1 MMRRK
6 EFLEQL
12 ERLLWDIPEQER
24 KEALEFYENYF
35 DDAGEENEA
44 TVIQELG
51 SPGKVAATIKAD
63 LDENGSEHGEYRETG
78 YTDER
83 FEEKNMPDIQS
94 ERAAQKPKRSSL
106 SWALILLLAVITSPV
121 WGALLLAGL
130 GLIAAVVGAAIGVA
144 AALFFGCIGLL
155 IGGVICLGVS
165 ISQLP
170 PVPTAAL
177 VAGAG
182 LLMICI
188 GFLLLLGFLWLAVK
202 IFPICFRWGID
213 FIQRILH
220 KRISGGE
227 RK

>member
-1 MMRRK
+1 MRRK

-63 LDENGSEHGEYRETG
+63 LNENTDEHGEYRETG

-83 FEEKNMPDIQS
+83 FEEKNMPDTQN
-94 ERAAQKPKRSSL
+94 RTAAKPKRSSL
-106 SWALILLLAVITSPV
+106 SWALILLLIIVTAPV
-121 WGALLLAGL
+121 WGVL
-130 GLIAAVVGAAIGVA
+130 AVVVLGITVAIAGAAIGVA
-144 AALFFGCIGLL
+144 SALFFGCIGLL
-155 IGGVICLGVS
+155 MGGVISLGAAVT
-165 ISQLP
+165 QLP
-170 PVPTAAL
+170 SVPTASL
-177 VAGAG
+177 VAGTG

-188 GFLLLLGFLWLAVK
+188 GLLLLLGFLWLAVK
-202 IFPICFRWGID
+202 VFPICFRWTVD

-220 KRISGGE
+220 KGISGGE

>member
-63 LDENGSEHGEYRETG
+63 LNENSSEYGEYRETG

-83 FEEKNMPDIQS
+83 FEEKICRMY
-94 ERAAQKPKRSSL
+94 RAK
-106 SWALILLLAVITSPV
+106 
-121 WGALLLAGL
+121 
-130 GLIAAVVGAAIGVA
+130 
-144 AALFFGCIGLL
+144 
-155 IGGVICLGVS
+155 
-165 ISQLP
+165 
-170 PVPTAAL
+170 
-177 VAGAG
+177 
-182 LLMICI
+182 
-188 GFLLLLGFLWLAVK
+188 
-202 IFPICFRWGID
+202 
-213 FIQRILH
+213 
-220 KRISGGE
+220 E
-227 RK
+227 

>member
-1 MMRRK
+1 MMRKK

-83 FEEKNMPDIQS
+83 FEEKKKQLVMGVDITAGNYNRTVLGS
-94 ERAAQKPKRSSL
+94 VGSCRIGIDCSACRSSYWCG
-106 SWALILLLAVITSPV
+106 SSIIFRMYRAVNGRYYFFRRSSYTVSGSAYGMLGCRHRTFDDLYRFI
-121 WGALLLAGL
+121 AFAG
-130 GLIAAVVGAAIGVA
+130 IFVA
-144 AALFFGCIGLL
+144 GSK
-155 IGGVICLGVS
+155 S
-165 ISQLP
+165 ISDLLP
-170 PVPTAAL
+170 
-177 VAGAG
+177 
-182 LLMICI
+182 
-188 GFLLLLGFLWLAVK
+188 LGN
-202 IFPICFRWGID
+202 
-213 FIQRILH
+213 
-220 KRISGGE
+220 
-227 RK
+227 

>member
-1 MMRRK
+1 MMRKK

-94 ERAAQKPKRSSL
+94 ERVEQKPKRSSL
-106 SWALILLLAVITSPV
+106 SWALILLLAIITVPF
-121 WGALLLAGL
+121 WGA
-130 GLIAAVVGAAIGVA
+130 
-144 AALFFGCIGLL
+144 
-155 IGGVICLGVS
+155 
-165 ISQLP
+165 
-170 PVPTAAL
+170 
-177 VAGAG
+177 
-182 LLMICI
+182 
-188 GFLLLLGFLWLAVK
+188 
-202 IFPICFRWGID
+202 
-213 FIQRILH
+213 
-220 KRISGGE
+220 
-227 RK
+227 

>member
-1 MMRRK
+1 MMRKK

-83 FEEKNMPDIQS
+83 FEEKICRTFRVKGWNRSQK
-94 ERAAQKPKRSSL
+94 EAACHGR
-106 SWALILLLAVITSPV
+106 
-121 WGALLLAGL
+121 
-130 GLIAAVVGAAIGVA
+130 
-144 AALFFGCIGLL
+144 
-155 IGGVICLGVS
+155 
-165 ISQLP
+165 
-170 PVPTAAL
+170 
-177 VAGAG
+177 
-182 LLMICI
+182 
-188 GFLLLLGFLWLAVK
+188 
-202 IFPICFRWGID
+202 
-213 FIQRILH
+213 
-220 KRISGGE
+220 
-227 RK
+227 